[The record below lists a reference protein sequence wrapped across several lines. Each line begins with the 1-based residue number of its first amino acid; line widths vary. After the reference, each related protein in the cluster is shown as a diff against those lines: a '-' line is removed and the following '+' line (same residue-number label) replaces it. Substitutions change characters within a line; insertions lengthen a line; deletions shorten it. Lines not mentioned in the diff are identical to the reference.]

1 MCHVIRECV
10 IINVYSLYQVSRWGL
25 FMVITACILTA
36 LLVLSLSILCVS
48 LHCTYCSIV
57 QNQ

>member
-25 FMVITACILTA
+25 FMVITVCILTA